1 VKEDKDGF
9 SEEDVQ
15 EKAEELGWEE
25 TVQRMLD
32 QEGDPGAISSD
43 MNMYYGVLNSSRG
56 QSGNEPRLLVYDHSP
71 GFESGDSGM
80 VKVSGKDPDALKSS
94 RVPGQGNVFTQD
106 QGVDTKYIRFGV
118 FPEESMPVAA
128 RYVDGEVPEVV
139 LEHEGVEMME
149 GENVTFQVHPYDPED
164 ITGESWQENL
174 QNYDGEGDLSYLS
187 SKNT

>member
-1 VKEDKDGF
+1 MKEETDGF
-9 SEEDVQ
+9 SEEGVL

-25 TVQRMLD
+25 IVQRMLD
-32 QEGDPGAISSD
+32 EKGDPGSISSE

-56 QSGNEPRLLVYDHSP
+56 QSGSEPRLLVYDHSP

-80 VKVSGKDPDALKSS
+80 VKVSGKDPDAIDSS

-118 FPEESMPVAA
+118 LPEESMPVAA
-128 RYVDGEVPEVV
+128 RYSGGDVPEVV
-139 LEHEGVEMME
+139 LEHEEVEMME

-174 QNYDGEGDLSYLS
+174 QNYDGEGDVSFV
-187 SKNT
+187 NTRNT